1 MPYIIPNK
9 SSFIVVQFSDF
20 FSLSEVRKLIR
31 QLRTVDFYEAESRR
45 VGHSF
50 LLKFLDTALAGHEIF
65 NANTRFPDN
74 RYYIS
79 TYDSAIENAISGLQ
93 FSPTWRPISKCEY
106 ESCNCNDGNGN
117 NRLAFNNAKQ
127 QFEESLY
134 NMYVTAKSS
143 SNIWYREAVEGQL
156 NIEWREY

>member
-1 MPYIIPNK
+1 
-9 SSFIVVQFSDF
+9 
-20 FSLSEVRKLIR
+20 
-31 QLRTVDFYEAESRR
+31 
-45 VGHSF
+45 
-50 LLKFLDTALAGHEIF
+50 LDTALAGHEIF

-74 RYYIS
+74 QYYIS

-93 FSPTWRPISKCEY
+93 FSLTWRPISKCKY
-106 ESCNCNDGNGN
+106 ESCNCNDGNGS